1 MRALT
6 ISKDELLFVNH
17 EFLDQLLHLLKELDV
32 LAAESLCAHDLAC
45 HLLQVAY
52 VQLFLLIL
60 LMIDDILPRC
70 PGKHI

>member
-6 ISKDELLFVNH
+6 ISKDELLLVNH

-52 VQLFLLIL
+52 VQLFL
-60 LMIDDILPRC
+60 
-70 PGKHI
+70 